1 MDLVL
6 HELPLDDPLSLGEG
20 EDINT
25 HCVTEDST
33 LLTGRDDELLVTE
46 ENQHEV
52 EVRSSSPIRNMRLN
66 MRIKALILHPLRILC
81 LLEIEGGIP

>member
-33 LLTGRDDELLVTE
+33 LLTGRDDELLVTQ
-46 ENQHEV
+46 ENQHDV
-52 EVRSSSPIRNMRLN
+52 DVRSLSPNQEREGSLS
-66 MRIKALILHPLRILC
+66 LRDRR
-81 LLEIEGGIP
+81 GIP